1 MSESKQYRLR
11 YVMHEPSEDTED
23 MYLAEALDIPGCR
36 AWGET
41 QEQACEYLRDVAAG
55 FIELYVERGE
65 ALPVGS
71 TTSRLGLA
79 ASSSRNLRRFEPHPG
94 PSWLLSDPSQC

>member
-55 FIELYVERGE
+55 FIEMYLERGE
-65 ALPVGS
+65 ALPVGVV
-71 TTSRLGLA
+71 A
-79 ASSSRNLRRFEPHPG
+79 ADTPELVVVV
-94 PSWLLSDPSQC
+94 

>member
-23 MYLAEALDIPGCR
+23 MYLAEALDLPGCR

-41 QEQACEYLRDVAAG
+41 QEKACEYLKDVAAVV
-55 FIELYVERGE
+55 IELYLERGDD
-65 ALPVGS
+65 LPVGVEVVD
-71 TTSRLGLA
+71 TPELVVVV
-79 ASSSRNLRRFEPHPG
+79 
-94 PSWLLSDPSQC
+94 